1 MEKTLKYCIKGTDT
15 FIEFAESPAGTYY
28 LNIDKKLVIFIS
40 ANDISN
46 EDAYNIDGIMAII
59 SIASNVEIVRE
70 IKRIHDTF
78 IRLDVDKDW
87 DPDTPVTYKIEGE
100 MVPVVSG
107 KPGTLY
113 IDMEHRRWYF
123 KPAIKTLRNKLL
135 NILKENIA
143 RDAKFSKRVESVLII
158 LETWKEIREDE
169 IISD

>member
-15 FIEFAESPAGTYY
+15 FIQFAESPAGTYY

-46 EDAYNIDGIMAII
+46 EDAYNIDGIMAVI
-59 SIASNVEIVRE
+59 SAASSVEIARE
-70 IKRIHDTF
+70 IKCIHDTF

-87 DPDTPVTYKIEGE
+87 DPNTPVTYEIEGE
-100 MVPVVSG
+100 LEFIVSG

-143 RDAKFSKRVESVLII
+143 RDAKFSKRVASVLII
-158 LETWKEIREDE
+158 LETWEEIGEDE

>member
-1 MEKTLKYCIKGTDT
+1 MEKTLKYCIKGIDT
-15 FIEFAESPAGTYY
+15 FIPFAESPAGTYY

-40 ANDISN
+40 ANDMSN
-46 EDAYNIDGIMAII
+46 EDAYIVDGLMATI
-59 SIASNVEIVRE
+59 SVASGVEIARE
-70 IKRIHDTF
+70 IKHIHDTF

-113 IDMEHRRWYF
+113 IDMENKRWYF

-135 NILKENIA
+135 NILKESIA
-143 RDAKFSKRVESVLII
+143 RDAKFSKRVANVLII
-158 LETWKEIREDE
+158 LETWEEIEDNA

>member
-15 FIEFAESPAGTYY
+15 FIQFAESPAGVYY
-28 LNIDKKLVIFIS
+28 LNVDKRLVIFIS
-40 ANDISN
+40 ANDMSN
-46 EDAYNIDGIMAII
+46 EDAYRVDGLMAII
-59 SIASNVEIVRE
+59 GIASDVETAHE
-70 IKRIHDTF
+70 IKFIHDTF
-78 IRLDVDKDW
+78 IRLEVDKDW

-113 IDMEHRRWYF
+113 IDMENSRWYF
-123 KPAIKTLRNKLL
+123 KPAVKTLRNKLL

-143 RDAKFSKRVESVLII
+143 RDAKFSKRVASVLVV
-158 LETWKEIREDE
+158 LKTWEEIGEDE

>member
-1 MEKTLKYCIKGTDT
+1 MEEKLKYCIKGTDT
-15 FIEFAESPAGTYY
+15 FIPFAESPAGTYY

-59 SIASNVEIVRE
+59 SIASNVEIARE

-78 IRLDVDKDW
+78 IRIDVDKDW

-113 IDMEHRRWYF
+113 IDMENKRWYF
-123 KPAIKTLRNKLL
+123 KPTIKTLRNKLL
-135 NILKENIA
+135 NLFKESIA
-143 RDAKFSKRVESVLII
+143 RDAKISPKIRSILIV
-158 LETWKEIREDE
+158 LETWEEIGEDE

>member
-1 MEKTLKYCIKGTDT
+1 MEKTLKYCIKGIDT
-15 FIEFAESPAGTYY
+15 FIPFAESPAGTYY

-40 ANDISN
+40 ANDMSN
-46 EDAYNIDGIMAII
+46 EDAYIVDGLMAVI
-59 SIASNVEIVRE
+59 SAASGMEIARE
-70 IKRIHDTF
+70 IKRIHNTF

-87 DPDTPVTYKIEGE
+87 DPDTPVTYEIEGE

-113 IDMEHRRWYF
+113 IDMEHKRWYF

-143 RDAKFSKRVESVLII
+143 RDAKISSKIRSILVV
-158 LETWKEIREDE
+158 LETWEEIEDNA

>member
-15 FIEFAESPAGTYY
+15 FIQFADSPAGVYY
-28 LNIDKKLVIFIS
+28 LNVDKRLVIFIS
-40 ANDISN
+40 ANDMSN
-46 EDAYNIDGIMAII
+46 EDAYRVDGLMAII
-59 SIASNVEIVRE
+59 GIASDVETAHE
-70 IKRIHDTF
+70 IKFIHDTF
-78 IRLDVDKDW
+78 IRLEVDKDW

-113 IDMEHRRWYF
+113 IDMENSRWYF
-123 KPAIKTLRNKLL
+123 KPAVKTLRNKLL

-143 RDAKFSKRVESVLII
+143 RDAKFSKRVASVLVV
-158 LETWKEIREDE
+158 LETWEEIGEDE

>member
-1 MEKTLKYCIKGTDT
+1 MKEKLKYCIKGTDT
-15 FIEFAESPAGTYY
+15 FIQFAESPAGTYY
-28 LNIDKKLVIFIS
+28 LNVDKKLVIFIS

-59 SIASNVEIVRE
+59 SIASNVEIARE

-100 MVPVVSG
+100 MVPIVFG

-113 IDMEHRRWYF
+113 VDMENKRWYF
-123 KPAIKTLRNKLL
+123 KPTIKTLRNKLL
-135 NILKENIA
+135 NLFKESIA
-143 RDAKFSKRVESVLII
+143 RDAKISPKIRSILVV
-158 LETWKEIREDE
+158 LETWEEIGEDE

>member
-1 MEKTLKYCIKGTDT
+1 MEEKLKYCIKGTDT
-15 FIEFAESPAGTYY
+15 FIQFAESPAGTYY

-40 ANDISN
+40 SNDMSN
-46 EDAYNIDGIMAII
+46 EDAYIVDGLMATI
-59 SIASNVEIVRE
+59 SVASGVEIARE
-70 IKRIHDTF
+70 IKRIHNTF

-87 DPDTPVTYKIEGE
+87 DPDTPVTYEIEGE
-100 MVPVVSG
+100 LKFIVSG

-135 NILKENIA
+135 NILKESIA
-143 RDAKFSKRVESVLII
+143 RDAKFSKRVASVLII
-158 LETWKEIREDE
+158 LETWKEIEEDE

>member
-1 MEKTLKYCIKGTDT
+1 MEEKLKYCIKGTDT

-28 LNIDKKLVIFIS
+28 VNIDKKLVIFIS
-40 ANDISN
+40 DNDMSN
-46 EDAYNIDGIMAII
+46 EDAYIVDGLMAVI
-59 SIASNVEIVRE
+59 SAASNVEIARE

-100 MVPVVSG
+100 MVPIVSG

-113 IDMEHRRWYF
+113 IDMENRRWYF
-123 KPAIKTLRNKLL
+123 KPTIKTLRNKLL
-135 NILKENIA
+135 NLLKEGIA
-143 RDAKFSKRVESVLII
+143 RHAKISSRIKSILVV
-158 LETWKEIREDE
+158 LETWKEIEEDE

>member
-46 EDAYNIDGIMAII
+46 EDAYNIDEIMATI
-59 SIASNVEIVRE
+59 SVASGVEIARE
-70 IKRIHDTF
+70 IKFIHNTF
-78 IRLDVDKDW
+78 TRLDVGKDFV
-87 DPDTPVTYKIEGE
+87 PDIPVTYEIEGE
-100 MVPVVSG
+100 LKFIVSG

-143 RDAKFSKRVESVLII
+143 RDAKFSKRVASVLII

>member
-15 FIEFAESPAGTYY
+15 FIPFAESPAGTYY

-46 EDAYNIDGIMAII
+46 EDAYNIDEIMATI
-59 SIASNVEIVRE
+59 SVASGVEIARE
-70 IKRIHDTF
+70 IKRIHNTF

-87 DPDTPVTYKIEGE
+87 DPDTPVTYKISGE
-100 MVPVVSG
+100 LTLTVSG
-107 KPGTLY
+107 KAGNLY
-113 IDMEHRRWYF
+113 VDAENKRWYF
-123 KPAIKTLRNKLL
+123 EPSIKKLRNKLL
-135 NILKENIA
+135 GIFKESIR
-143 RDAKFSKRVESVLII
+143 RDAKAAPKIGIIVFI

>member
-1 MEKTLKYCIKGTDT
+1 MKEKLKYCIKGTDT

-59 SIASNVEIVRE
+59 SIASNVEIARE

-87 DPDTPVTYKIEGE
+87 DPDTPVIYKIEGE
-100 MVPVVSG
+100 MVPIVSG

-113 IDMEHRRWYF
+113 IDMENKRWYF
-123 KPAIKTLRNKLL
+123 KPTIKTLRSKLL
-135 NILKENIA
+135 DLFKESIA
-143 RDAKFSKRVESVLII
+143 RDAKTSPKIGSILVV
-158 LETWKEIREDE
+158 LETWKEIEEDE

>member
-28 LNIDKKLVIFIS
+28 VNIDKKLVIFIS
-40 ANDISN
+40 ANDMSN
-46 EDAYNIDGIMAII
+46 EDAYIVDGLMAVI
-59 SIASNVEIVRE
+59 SAASNVEIARE

-87 DPDTPVTYKIEGE
+87 DPDTPVIYKIEGE

-143 RDAKFSKRVESVLII
+143 RDAKFSKRVASVLIV
-158 LETWKEIREDE
+158 LETWKEIEEDE

>member
-15 FIEFAESPAGTYY
+15 FIPFAESPAGTYY

-46 EDAYNIDGIMAII
+46 EDAYNIDEIMATI
-59 SIASNVEIVRE
+59 SVASGVEIARE
-70 IKRIHDTF
+70 IKCIHNTF

-87 DPDTPVTYKIEGE
+87 DPDTPVTYEIEGE
-100 MVPVVSG
+100 LKFIVSG

-143 RDAKFSKRVESVLII
+143 RDAKFSKRVASVLII
-158 LETWKEIREDE
+158 LETWKEIEEDE

>member
-1 MEKTLKYCIKGTDT
+1 MEEKLKYCIKGTDT
-15 FIEFAESPAGTYY
+15 FIQFAESPAGTYY
-28 LNIDKKLVIFIS
+28 LNVDKKLVIFIS

-59 SIASNVEIVRE
+59 SIASNVEIARE

-100 MVPVVSG
+100 MVPIVSG

-113 IDMEHRRWYF
+113 VDMENKRWYF
-123 KPAIKTLRNKLL
+123 KPTIKTLRNKLL
-135 NILKENIA
+135 NLFKESIA
-143 RDAKFSKRVESVLII
+143 RDAKISPKIRSILIV
-158 LETWKEIREDE
+158 LETWEEIGEDE